1 MKIQKYKQI
10 QTVFLNFCIDN
21 FLNIRSLSAKIQKY
35 KKKHAQKHYSV
46 LVCARGNIFVFL
58 YISCK
63 VVDYQIFMNTKML
76 FYFCIYTKIFV
87 FPTKNNV
94 LLKILKQIIY
104 DTETNAHRAHTGL
117 SGGLSMFGWYILS
130 FN

>member
-1 MKIQKYKQI
+1 MKIQKYKPI

-21 FLNIRSLSAKIQKY
+21 CLNIRSLSAKIQKY
-35 KKKHAQKHYSV
+35 KKKHAQKHYSA
-46 LVCARGNIFVFL
+46 LMCARGNIFVFL

-63 VVDYQIFMNTKML
+63 VVDCQILMNTKML

-94 LLKILKQIIY
+94 LLKVLKQIIY
-104 DTETNAHRAHTGL
+104 DTETNAPRANTGL
-117 SGGLSMFGWYILS
+117 ADGLSICG
-130 FN
+130 